1 LLQGAVVVVDLI
13 PPLTH
18 LAVVVAVL
26 AVYYQ
31 VRLQLLQQFRMG
43 LQLVLAALDHHKP
56 TAATAQPFLKLLL
69 AAVLGVTEN
78 LRLVK
83 MELLAVQAVVV
94 DTLTV
99 RAVQEQVVKVITALQ
114 LHLQLAAA
122 VARVLRV
129 AYQTAARV

>member
-1 LLQGAVVVVDLI
+1 LLQVAVVVVDLI

-26 AVYYQ
+26 AVDYQ

-83 MELLAVQAVVV
+83 MELLAVQEVAV

-99 RAVQEQVVKVITALQ
+99 QAVQERLVKVITALQ

-122 VARVLRV
+122 VAQVLRV
-129 AYQTAARV
+129 AYQMAALV